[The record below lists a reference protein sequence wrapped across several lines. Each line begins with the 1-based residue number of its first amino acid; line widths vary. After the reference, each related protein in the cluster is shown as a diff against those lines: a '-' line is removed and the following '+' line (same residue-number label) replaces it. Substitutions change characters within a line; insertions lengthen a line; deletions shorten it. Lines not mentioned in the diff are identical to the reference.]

1 MLRAARAW
9 ALIAGRDAVIPEH
22 VQEVFAS
29 VVEHRLR
36 QRDNG
41 PAAVDRILEAVPI
54 P

>member
-1 MLRAARAW
+1 
-9 ALIAGRDAVIPEH
+9 
-22 VQEVFAS
+22 
-29 VVEHRLR
+29 VVKHRLR

>member
-1 MLRAARAW
+1 
-9 ALIAGRDAVIPEH
+9 
-22 VQEVFAS
+22 VFAS